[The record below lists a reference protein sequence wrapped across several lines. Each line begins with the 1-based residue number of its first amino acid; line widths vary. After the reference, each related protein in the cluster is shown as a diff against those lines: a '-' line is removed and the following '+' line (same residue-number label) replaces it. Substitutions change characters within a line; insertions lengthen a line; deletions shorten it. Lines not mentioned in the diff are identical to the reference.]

1 MLAETLDSYLS
12 RLAAANHLD
21 SHDLRIHLGTCTRSR
36 PPELEHLSA
45 MTGHSSQRLAS
56 VLADACPP
64 PGRSRL
70 SALQGRLACRHCTAS
85 RGISQSVWCVRLDQR
100 LCRRHRRWLGGLTES
115 TTHQHDLAPL
125 PDVVHAQ
132 RRHYRLL
139 QRHGDQAGRNGI
151 YWATNV
157 VDGWA
162 ERGEWPEHRER
173 RLARLQI
180 NPDREPDAS
189 LRRMLSYP
197 EAVTLANLFVNES
210 WRIIASADRKR
221 DRLRFDREVAR
232 RLDLAPTG
240 FDVSDPLICW
250 QESEALIRR
259 QRLRQQPGYR
269 GPEIWLSQPTLV
281 RGALPGRGS

>member
-1 MLAETLDSYLS
+1 
-12 RLAAANHLD
+12 
-21 SHDLRIHLGTCTRSR
+21 
-36 PPELEHLSA
+36 
-45 MTGHSSQRLAS
+45 
-56 VLADACPP
+56 
-64 PGRSRL
+64 
-70 SALQGRLACRHCTAS
+70 
-85 RGISQSVWCVRLDQR
+85 
-100 LCRRHRRWLGGLTES
+100 
-115 TTHQHDLAPL
+115 
-125 PDVVHAQ
+125 
-132 RRHYRLL
+132 
-139 QRHGDQAGRNGI
+139 
-151 YWATNV
+151 
-157 VDGWA
+157 
-162 ERGEWPEHRER
+162 
-173 RLARLQI
+173 
-180 NPDREPDAS
+180 
-189 LRRMLSYP
+189 MLSYP